1 MVDKNRKNINAEMQ
15 EISPYDLSSTLGEL
29 KTRIEGYI
37 KEYGENATLDW
48 DADRW
53 YPYDEKPSPTYYI
66 KKVRPETDAEMQKRI
81 AKEETSEQQRKEWE
95 EKEFERLKA
104 KLGK

>member
-1 MVDKNRKNINAEMQ
+1 MAEV
-15 EISPYDLSSTLGEL
+15 SPYDLSSTLGEL

-48 DADRW
+48 DANRW
-53 YPYDEKPSPTYYI
+53 YPYDEKPSPTYFI
-66 KKVRPETDAEMQKRI
+66 KKVRPETDVEMIDRI
-81 AKEETSEQQRKEWE
+81 TREGLADKQRKEWE